1 MGHKDLSFGKL
12 HDLLSHFVK
21 FGRILHHIVSNSR
34 QVGNE
39 IGDRPL
45 RIDQGMI
52 FIGDL
57 MTIVNKNGDLRDPI
71 LGWLA
76 TRSFNINNSV
86 QRKCGLFQGK
96 YN

>member
-1 MGHKDLSFGKL
+1 MGYKDLAFGKL
-12 HDLLSHFVK
+12 HNFLRHFVK
-21 FGRILHHIVSNSR
+21 LGRIAHHIIGNAG
-34 QVGNE
+34 QVRNKVRYG
-39 IGDRPL
+39 PL
-45 RIDQGMI
+45 WIDERMI

-57 MTIVNKNGDLRDPI
+57 MAIVNENGDLRDSI